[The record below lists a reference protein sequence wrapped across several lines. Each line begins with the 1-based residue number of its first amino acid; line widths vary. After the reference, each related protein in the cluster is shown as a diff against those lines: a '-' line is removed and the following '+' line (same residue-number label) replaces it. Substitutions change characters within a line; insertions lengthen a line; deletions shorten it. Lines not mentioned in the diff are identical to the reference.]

1 MWLLPLRLSLSVP
14 ESEDLI
20 LPARESLVF
29 GLWVTS
35 SGTPMLRPFSWR
47 GWKTRP
53 WSQRLFGAALSNT
66 WMPAYMRGWILS
78 RQAFPASPSPSP
90 VLDEARTTTAGSG
103 PQSPGSFAWYDRA
116 SSSWRTSLPL
126 FGMDLIPSSQIWPNS
141 GSMRN
146 GICFERPRRER
157 LTVESD
163 SSSSQWGTATAHER
177 TQTPRDVDH
186 GEQLA
191 NQAAMWGTPRVTTNN
206 MAGNPERKDGHH
218 SRIEDQAAMWATPN
232 AHDGR
237 RPEDPNST
245 QGANLARDAT
255 LWPTPQAHDAIQG
268 KTPEQVEE
276 MRRRTGAGV
285 SNLNEVA
292 SMWPTPRAADFE
304 ATGPHRGTPDTL
316 PSAVENWPTPQASDA
331 LGEMHQSEKAKAKGW
346 APRLQDEARA
356 WPTPEAK
363 NTVGYQVSS
372 GKRYPRLGVV
382 ACGPQDQATQKDGDD
397 GSKRAVLNPQFVETL
412 MGLPIGWTDCDA
424 WAMRW
429 SPPKPH
435 SLSENS

>member
-1 MWLLPLRLSLSVP
+1 MRSCEDSWEFVIPLSMWLLPLRLSLSVP
-14 ESEDLI
+14 ESVDSI
-20 LPARESLVF
+20 LPARESSVF

-90 VLDEARTTTAGSG
+90 VLDEARATTAGSG

-157 LTVESD
+157 LTGEND
-163 SSSSQWGTATAHER
+163 SSSSEFPTPAAQSYGTNQGGAAGRVGPIRPGLEAIAKEWGTPTSHER

-206 MAGNPERKDGHH
+206 MAGNPERKGGHH
-218 SRIEDQAAMWATPN
+218 SRIEDQAA
-232 AHDGR
+232 
-237 RPEDPNST
+237 
-245 QGANLARDAT
+245 
-255 LWPTPQAHDAIQG
+255 
-268 KTPEQVEE
+268 
-276 MRRRTGAGV
+276 
-285 SNLNEVA
+285 
-292 SMWPTPRAADFE
+292 MWPTPRAADFE

-316 PSAVENWPTPQASDA
+316 PSAVDSFGRPDQETP
-331 LGEMHQSEKAKAKGW
+331 
-346 APRLQDEARA
+346 
-356 WPTPEAK
+356 
-363 NTVGYQVSS
+363 
-372 GKRYPRLGVV
+372 
-382 ACGPQDQATQKDGDD
+382 KDGSD

-429 SPPKPH
+429 SPPKPN